1 MLPGTEAGRRS
12 SGESYI
18 TCQTTV
24 WIYIIST
31 IEKCTLKKYYKYF
44 KKFVIKL
51 YTTCCCMLVRSHGDT
66 TAPSFGTLFAD
77 ESTTLFVFMNRMI
90 STSPATAEETTKAC

>member
-1 MLPGTEAGRRS
+1 
-12 SGESYI
+12 
-18 TCQTTV
+18 
-24 WIYIIST
+24 
-31 IEKCTLKKYYKYF
+31 
-44 KKFVIKL
+44 
-51 YTTCCCMLVRSHGDT
+51 MLVRSHGDT